1 MDESKKEILE
11 KEKIY
16 HEKKKARTPIYI
28 VIGVLIIY
36 AFFFTS
42 KLTIPQPITSEK
54 DVTALGVEEE
64 YTENRSVTL
73 VSAEYSKD
81 QEIMEIVLNLKN
93 NNYDNVDT
101 YYYALT
107 VMNEKSSKIK
117 IKEIF
122 NEDLFT
128 VIRLEGVKKNYR
140 EIEFMLAPK
149 VGDINEISDEMTA
162 TVILNKYN
170 VDTVNRIN
178 TSKTK
183 TDYLQ
188 ERLVGM
194 VDQLKDR
201 LERQEDKLQQ
211 LKTKKSSLEKEITD
225 SEKEQKYMTAE
236 EVQEMTER
244 NQSNQDTI
252 LETDE
257 LIKKQQK
264 KIEKTQRE
272 IKDAK
277 EKAAALG
284 GQ

>member
-16 HEKKKARTPIYI
+16 HKKKKARTPIYI

-93 NNYDNVDT
+93 NNYDNVDM

-107 VMNEKSSKIK
+107 AMNEKSSKIK

>member
-36 AFFFTS
+36 
-42 KLTIPQPITSEK
+42 
-54 DVTALGVEEE
+54 VTALGVEEE

-107 VMNEKSSKIK
+107 AMNEKSSKIK

-149 VGDINEISDEMTA
+149 VGDINEI
-162 TVILNKYN
+162 N
-170 VDTVNRIN
+170 
-178 TSKTK
+178 
-183 TDYLQ
+183 
-188 ERLVGM
+188 
-194 VDQLKDR
+194 DR
-201 LERQEDKLQQ
+201 NGDPE
-211 LKTKKSSLEKEITD
+211 
-225 SEKEQKYMTAE
+225 
-236 EVQEMTER
+236 
-244 NQSNQDTI
+244 
-252 LETDE
+252 
-257 LIKKQQK
+257 
-264 KIEKTQRE
+264 
-272 IKDAK
+272 
-277 EKAAALG
+277 
-284 GQ
+284 

>member
-1 MDESKKEILE
+1 M
-11 KEKIY
+11 
-16 HEKKKARTPIYI
+16 
-28 VIGVLIIY
+28 
-36 AFFFTS
+36 
-42 KLTIPQPITSEK
+42 
-54 DVTALGVEEE
+54 EEE

-107 VMNEKSSKIK
+107 AMNEKSSKIK

-225 SEKEQKYMTAE
+225 SEKEQKYMTVE

>member
-1 MDESKKEILE
+1 MDENKKEILE

-16 HEKKKARTPIYI
+16 HEKKRSRTPIYI

-42 KLTIPQPITSEK
+42 KLTIPQPITSAK
-54 DVTALGVEEE
+54 DVTALGSEED
-64 YTENRSVTL
+64 YAENRSVTL
-73 VSAEYSKD
+73 VSAEYSRD

-93 NNYDNVDT
+93 SNYDNIDE

-107 VMNEKSSKIK
+107 AVNEKSSKIK

-149 VGDINEISDEMTA
+149 VDDINEISDEMTA

-170 VDTVNRIN
+170 VDSVSKIN

-183 TDYLQ
+183 TDYLK

-194 VDQLKDR
+194 TEQLEDR
-201 LERQEDKLQQ
+201 IARQKDKLQQ
-211 LKTKKSSLEKEITD
+211 LKTKKASLEKEITD

-236 EVQEMTER
+236 EVREMTER

-252 LETDE
+252 AETEE
-257 LIKKQQK
+257 LIEKQQK

-272 IKDAK
+272 INDAK
-277 EKAAALG
+277 EKAAALS